1 MPVNNRLG
9 PTYGIYLERMVPADL
24 VRVCKTYTV
33 EAKHSHKLWR
43 NVVLKVTNVIRKNI
57 VSPV

>member
-33 EAKHSHKLWR
+33 EAKHSHKL
-43 NVVLKVTNVIRKNI
+43 
-57 VSPV
+57 